1 MEVDQKPILQ
11 HKVHLKPDTYITAM
25 NELLHAG
32 PMKQT
37 VDDFW
42 RMVWEYKVQGIVALT
57 RCVEMGKVYRPLCL
71 NIQ

>member
-1 MEVDQKPILQ
+1 
-11 HKVHLKPDTYITAM
+11 M

-42 RMVWEYKVQGIVALT
+42 RMVWEYKVQGIVTLT
-57 RCVEMGKVYRPLCL
+57 KCVEMGKVYKETIMLEHPIHYLLSL
-71 NIQ
+71 NKGEVRSVLA

>member
-1 MEVDQKPILQ
+1 
-11 HKVHLKPDTYITAM
+11 M
-25 NELLHAG
+25 NELLRAG

-57 RCVEMGKVYRPLCL
+57 RCVEMGKVYKETIMLEHPINYLLSLHKGEVCSVL
-71 NIQ
+71 A